1 MVKTLMLAAFVAV
14 SVCGC
19 TAGSGKKCIVE
30 GNLQGVEG
38 EEWIYMV
45 DAWNGKEVLDSTK
58 CKDGMFRFET
68 VAEKPTK
75 VELLYSVYGTE
86 LPYTFFNDPGTISL
100 SGPVEGNRN
109 VRVTG
114 TPMNDAYYELEK
126 KMVGFMRE
134 SSIVKRAEL
143 CTIAFKEEL
152 GRNLGNAL
160 SLQLVMMSEAGMHP
174 SELIGYMDA
183 LEPYLKEKTFAR
195 NLRNKLERLLL
206 VSPGIEGSGIEP
218 HYIDMEY
225 PAPDGNMTRLS
236 DVVEKPENKYVLID
250 FWATW
255 CGACIEVMEMLEVTY
270 NKYKDKGF
278 EVYSV
283 SIDQDIEAWKK
294 FISAKNTGWIDV
306 IGGINN
312 PNLPEWNKYVIS
324 GIPASILIDCSTGCI
339 IGRDLHGDMLDAK
352 LEELL

>member
-14 SVCGC
+14 SVCSC
-19 TAGSGKKCIVE
+19 TADSGKKCIVE

-58 CKDGMFRFET
+58 CEDGMFRFET

-114 TPMNDAYYELEK
+114 TPMNDAFYELEK

-143 CTIAFKEEL
+143 CTIAFKEEF

-225 PAPDGNMTRLS
+225 PAPDGNMTKLS
-236 DVVEKPENKYVLID
+236 DVVERPENKYVLID

-283 SIDQDIEAWKK
+283 SCDQDIEAWKK
-294 FISAKNTGWIDV
+294 CISAKNTGWIDV

-312 PNLPEWNKYVIS
+312 SNLPEWKKYVIS